1 MAWKPDY
8 ITVDQ
13 LKAYNKIN
21 DTKDDA
27 ELALAV
33 TAASRAI
40 DTFCGRQFGK
50 VDAPEERFYEAKYD
64 RHRGMYVVQIDDLAT
79 VEGTL
84 LNGEELDTAN
94 LYPRNAV
101 AKGKV
106 WEELRVE
113 SAGEV
118 SITAP
123 WGWPAVL
130 NTIKFAT
137 KLQADRFAQR
147 RDSPFGIAGSPTVGS
162 ELRLLSKVDPDVAV
176 SLAAYRRWWAAA

>member
-8 ITVDQ
+8 ITVGQ
-13 LKAYNKIN
+13 LKAYRKIT
-21 DTKDDA
+21 DTEDDA
-27 ELALAV
+27 ELAAAV

-50 VDAPEERFYEAKYD
+50 VDTPEERFYEAKYD
-64 RHRGMYVVQIDDLAT
+64 RHRGIYVVQIDDLAT

-84 LNGEELDTAN
+84 MNGEELDPAN

-118 SITAP
+118 GIVAP
-123 WGWPAVL
+123 WGWPAFPSGVP
-130 NTIKFAT
+130 FAAR
-137 KLQADRFAQR
+137 LQASRFVMR
-147 RDSPFGIAGSPTVGS
+147 RDSPFGVVGSPNDGS

-176 SLAAYRRWWAAA
+176 SLAGYRRWWAAA